1 MKITKT
7 YLRQVIQEELSAVL
21 KEERKLVLTEEL
33 HRQLIVEVDNFL
45 EENPSINEGIVDKVK
60 KFIKNPKT
68 VALGLA
74 LVSLLGAASPA
85 QAAIGV
91 PDPGV
96 ETAYV
101 VDDPH
106 SENPNDKILTSQGVD
121 AVVSN
126 LENQIRTVE
135 RMRSRVRDAGGYN
148 ATREALV
155 SLRNAVEA
163 EETISIDQLHS
174 LIKYS
179 WDNISDSVAGAEAAG
194 FDISQVEAHFND
206 LVDAGGQDY
215 LRLVGSGG
223 VPLVGFNQP
232 PPGFQP
238 PASGN

>member
-1 MKITKT
+1 
-7 YLRQVIQEELSAVL
+7 EELSAVL

-60 KFIKNPKT
+60 KFMKNPRT
-68 VALGLA
+68 IALGLA
-74 LVSLLGAASPA
+74 LVSLLGAAKPA

-126 LENQIRTVE
+126 LEDMIR
-135 RMRSRVRDAGGYN
+135 RFPRAQSSVRDAGGYN
-148 ATREALV
+148 VTREALQ
-155 SLRNAVEA
+155 SLRDAVEA
-163 EETISIDQLHS
+163 EETISVDQLHG
-174 LIKYS
+174 LLQTS
-179 WDNISDSVAGAEAAG
+179 WNHITRSMDDSVAAGHDVAE
-194 FDISQVEAHFND
+194 VEAYFNE

-215 LRLVGSGG
+215 LRLVGAAGPG
-223 VPLVGFNQP
+223 YVGFNQP
-232 PPGFQP
+232 PPGFQA